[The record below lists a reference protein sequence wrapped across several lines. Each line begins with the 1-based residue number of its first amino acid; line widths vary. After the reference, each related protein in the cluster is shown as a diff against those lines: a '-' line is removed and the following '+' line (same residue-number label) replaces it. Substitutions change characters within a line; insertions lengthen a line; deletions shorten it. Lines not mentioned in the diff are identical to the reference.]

1 MTTIPPLPY
10 DVMIEV
16 ARDNVRSF
24 APVEPN
30 CARVRYVGGVKAR
43 TGELTGQTEDLTAF
57 RALVVR
63 YRTPRKARP
72 GGEDVRAAF
81 TADLA
86 PEEDVLT
93 LGDEVRWDGRR
104 FVVEDIQR
112 PTLNGAVAFV
122 RAMLSEIKP

>member
-1 MTTIPPLPY
+1 MTSIPPLPY

-24 APVEPN
+24 APEEPN
-30 CARVRYVGGVKAR
+30 CERVRYVGGTTSR
-43 TGELTGQTEDLTAF
+43 TGETIGQTEELTPF

-93 LGDEVRWDGRR
+93 RGDEVRWDGRR
-104 FVVEDIQR
+104 FIVEDIQR
-112 PTLNGAVAFV
+112 PSLNGAVAFV
-122 RAMLSEIKP
+122 RAQLNEIEP